1 VHKKRLMGRL
11 VAVQGPKDPMPRLYA
26 AVAQREA
33 YPSLEHET
41 GHAEAL
47 VGDHLSVTNER
58 EVEFQRR
65 LTDGEIARLRLKAGE
80 VKRFEIMG
88 QLRAVA
94 LTRGWPLV
102 ADITGPEEFPFR
114 GSRGRHAASSPLL

>member
-1 VHKKRLMGRL
+1 MHKKRLIGWL

-26 AVAQREA
+26 AVAQRKA

-58 EVEFQRR
+58 VEFQRR
-65 LTDGEIARLRLKAGE
+65 LTDGEIARLGLKPGK
-80 VKRFEIMG
+80 VMRFE
-88 QLRAVA
+88 
-94 LTRGWPLV
+94 
-102 ADITGPEEFPFR
+102 
-114 GSRGRHAASSPLL
+114 

>member
-1 VHKKRLMGRL
+1 MHRKRLVGWL

-26 AVAQREA
+26 AVAERRRKA

-58 EVEFQRR
+58 VEFQRR

-80 VKRFEIMG
+80 VKRFE
-88 QLRAVA
+88 
-94 LTRGWPLV
+94 
-102 ADITGPEEFPFR
+102 
-114 GSRGRHAASSPLL
+114 

>member
-1 VHKKRLMGRL
+1 MCDASTRPAVTIASGSLPRQWSTQSVHRKRLIGWL

-26 AVAQREA
+26 AVAQRKA
-33 YPSLEHET
+33 HPSLEHET

-88 QLRAVA
+88 Q
-94 LTRGWPLV
+94 
-102 ADITGPEEFPFR
+102 
-114 GSRGRHAASSPLL
+114 